1 MVDGF
6 FESKSKLGIGT
17 GKGKMQVKVFGVQ
30 DYIYEKY
37 GDTISMSKPT
47 CHVYN
52 IIMGELY
59 IDAEDQI
66 KVTNYRTG
74 ETATIN
80 YIQRGWSSN
89 PKLEGQIFDADNTL
103 KWKIEGSWW
112 DKLSMKNVETGQEVS
127 LFSELPKKSPSFLNF
142 PCTQTT

>member
-1 MVDGF
+1 
-6 FESKSKLGIGT
+6 
-17 GKGKMQVKVFGVQ
+17 
-30 DYIYEKY
+30 
-37 GDTISMSKPT
+37 MSKPT

-127 LFSELPKKSPSFLNF
+127 LFSELPMYPNHLKMFKFNHLSIQLNYIDSNLKSIICPTDSRYRGD
-142 PCTQTT
+142 